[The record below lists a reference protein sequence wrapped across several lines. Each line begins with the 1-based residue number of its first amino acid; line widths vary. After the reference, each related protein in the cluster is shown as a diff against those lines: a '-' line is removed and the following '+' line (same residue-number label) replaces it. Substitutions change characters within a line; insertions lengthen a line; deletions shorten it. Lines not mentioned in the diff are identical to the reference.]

1 MTVLHVNNL
10 KTWFQTSDATA
21 KAVDGVSFMIDKG
34 KTLAIVGESGCGKTV
49 LATSVMRLFR
59 RSGVSHPTGQILFR
73 NQDLLTFSE
82 AEMQAVRGRHIA
94 MIFQEPMAALNP
106 VMKIADQIAEPMIK
120 HLKAS
125 PDAARRR
132 ALELLEQL
140 GVPAPDRVM
149 DTWPHTLSGGMRQR
163 VAIAMALSCKPDIL
177 IADEP
182 TTALDVTVQAQILRI
197 IKDLQKSMGMATIL
211 ITHDLG
217 VVNEIADD
225 VMVMYSGRMIEKGTV
240 DKVLFSPKH
249 PYTEK
254 LIAAV
259 PAVDKPKQKL
269 AAIEGQVQPATTSFP
284 GCRFADRCE
293 HVTDRCRSG
302 EHPAIFSADGHD
314 VACYLFDQSNPLT
327 RRRVTSEKK
336 TLLASKS
343 TPAGQAPILEVK
355 DLKTWFPVQAGILRR
370 TVANVKAVDDISF
383 TVHPGQTLAIVG
395 ESGCGKSTLGQSIL
409 RLVKA
414 TSGTAHLHGE
424 PTNILEANR
433 RELQLMRR
441 QMQIIFQDPFASLNP
456 RFSVREIID
465 EGLQIHEKKL
475 SAEERDQR
483 ISDVLQEV
491 GLNAESRFRYP
502 HEFSGG
508 QRQRIAIARAIVLR
522 PKILVLDEATSAL
535 DVSIQAQVLNLLQD
549 IQAKYQLAYI
559 FITHNLGVVRYVADH
574 VAVMYLGKILE
585 YGAADD
591 ILTNPRHPYTQKLL
605 GSVPQIKKGATLPEP
620 LMGDVP
626 SPMNPP
632 SGCQFH
638 PRCPLKKKMDT
649 TGKDASPC
657 AGKLPDLKEK
667 GPNLIRCHFPDDKI

>member
-1 MTVLHVNNL
+1 
-10 KTWFQTSDATA
+10 
-21 KAVDGVSFMIDKG
+21 
-34 KTLAIVGESGCGKTV
+34 
-49 LATSVMRLFR
+49 
-59 RSGVSHPTGQILFR
+59 
-73 NQDLLTFSE
+73 
-82 AEMQAVRGRHIA
+82 
-94 MIFQEPMAALNP
+94 
-106 VMKIADQIAEPMIK
+106 
-120 HLKAS
+120 
-125 PDAARRR
+125 
-132 ALELLEQL
+132 
-140 GVPAPDRVM
+140 
-149 DTWPHTLSGGMRQR
+149 
-163 VAIAMALSCKPDIL
+163 
-177 IADEP
+177 
-182 TTALDVTVQAQILRI
+182 
-197 IKDLQKSMGMATIL
+197 MGMATIL

-225 VMVMYSGRMIEKGTV
+225 VMVMYSGKMIEKGPV

-269 AAIEGQVQPATTSFP
+269 AAIEGQVKPATTSFQ

-302 EHPAIFSADGHD
+302 DHPAIFSIDGQD
-314 VACYLFDQSNPLT
+314 VACYLFDKSNPLT
-327 RRRVTSEKK
+327 RRKITSEPKI
-336 TLLASKS
+336 S
-343 TPAGQAPILEVK
+343 TAGIKPSMPAQTPILDIK

-370 TVANVKAVDDISF
+370 TVANVKAVDDISLM
-383 TVHPGQTLAIVG
+383 VNPGQTLAIVG

-414 TSGTAHLHGE
+414 TSGSAHLNGSS
-424 PTNILEANR
+424 TNILKANR

-465 EGLQIHEKKL
+465 EGLQIHESQL

-522 PKILVLDEATSAL
+522 PKVLILDEATSAL

-585 YGAADD
+585 YGTADE
-591 ILTNPRHPYTQKLL
+591 ILTTPRHPYTQKLL

-620 LMGDVP
+620 LVGDVP

-649 TGKDASPC
+649 TGKDASSC
-657 AGKLPDLKEK
+657 AGKLPDLKQN
-667 GPNLIRCHFPDDKI
+667 GSSLIRCHFSDEKV

>member
-1 MTVLHVNNL
+1 MTVLHINNL
-10 KTWFQTSDATA
+10 KTWFQTNDATA
-21 KAVDGVSFMIDKG
+21 KAVDGVSFSLEKG
-34 KTLAIVGESGCGKTV
+34 KTLAVVGESGCGKTV

-73 NQDLLTFSE
+73 NQDLLTFSD

-120 HLKAS
+120 HLKVS
-125 PDAARRR
+125 PVDARKR

-163 VAIAMALSCKPDIL
+163 VAIAMALSCKPDVL

-225 VMVMYSGRMIEKGTV
+225 VMVMYSGRMIEKGPV

-269 AAIEGQVQPATTSFP
+269 AAIEGQVKPATTSFM

-302 EHPAIFSADGHD
+302 DHPAAFSVDGHD
-314 VACYLFDQSNPLT
+314 VACYLFDKSNPLT
-327 RRRVTSEKK
+327 RRRVTSEQK
-336 TLLASKS
+336 TLVANKS
-343 TPAGQAPILEVK
+343 AAAGQGPILEVK

-370 TVANVKAVDDISF
+370 TVANVKAVDDISL
-383 TVHPGQTLAIVG
+383 TVNPGQTLAIVG

-414 TSGTAHLHGE
+414 TSGSAHLNGS
-424 PTNILEANR
+424 PINILNANR

-465 EGLQIHEKKL
+465 EGLQIHEKQL

-483 ISDVLQEV
+483 ISEVLQEV

-605 GSVPQIKKGATLPEP
+605 GSVPQIKKGAALPEP
-620 LMGDVP
+620 LIGDVP

-649 TGKDASPC
+649 TGKDASSC
-657 AGKLPDLKEK
+657 AGKLPELKQK
-667 GPNLIRCHFPDDKI
+667 GSSLIRCHFSDDKT